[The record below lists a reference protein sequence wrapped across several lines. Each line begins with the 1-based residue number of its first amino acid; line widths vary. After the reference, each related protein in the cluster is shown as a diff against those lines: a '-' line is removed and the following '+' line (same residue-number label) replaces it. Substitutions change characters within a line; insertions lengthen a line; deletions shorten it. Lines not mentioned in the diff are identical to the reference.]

1 MPKAILLLAE
11 GFEEIEAVTVVDVLR
26 RAGVLV
32 TTAAL
37 TGLHVAG
44 AHEIVVQADV
54 SLDDVEANDFDAL
67 ILPGG
72 QPGSTNLQ
80 RDARV
85 LALVRRFVGK
95 NKLTAAICA
104 APTVLESA
112 GVLGGR
118 RATCYPGSEL
128 PSAQFELSA
137 VVEDGCIVTSRG
149 PGTAIDFALTL
160 VRRLCGPEAAELQ
173 REKMLVPAA

>member
-11 GFEEIEAVTVVDVLR
+11 GFEEIEAVTVLDVLR

-32 TTAAL
+32 TAAAL
-37 TGLHVAG
+37 TGLHVKG

-54 SLDDVEANDFDAL
+54 SLDDVEGNDFDAL

-80 RDARV
+80 RDPRV
-85 LALVRRFVGK
+85 LSLVRRFVAK

-104 APTVLESA
+104 APIVLESA
-112 GVLGGR
+112 GVLAGR
-118 RATCYPGSEL
+118 RATSYPGNEL
-128 PSAQFELSA
+128 PSARFEQSA
-137 VVEDGCIVTSRG
+137 VVEDGSIVTSRG
-149 PGTAIDFALTL
+149 PGTAIDFALAL
-160 VRRLCGPEAAELQ
+160 VRRLCGAEVADQQ
-173 REKMLVPAA
+173 REKMLVPAT